1 MAAVA
6 KRELLNPSCGPTATA
21 SAVTV
26 DECDDG
32 IPPDPTSCFASHRFS
47 LYLHAHGSRH
57 GELRSSRRQGRGG
70 AGGKR
75 GRTMS

>member
-6 KRELLNPSCGPTATA
+6 KRELLKPSCRPMATA

-26 DECDDG
+26 AECDDG

-47 LYLHAHGSRH
+47 LYLRADHVT
-57 GELRSSRRQGRGG
+57 ESSDPASDRRLG
-70 AGGKR
+70 
-75 GRTMS
+75 